1 MADPGILAA
10 RAEIEQQ
17 IAGRTICGQLAEV
30 ASRHPD
36 APAYSD
42 PDGDGWRTL
51 SYGQARERVLRIAAG
66 FAAIGVEPGDVVAI
80 MMVNRSEHVLT
91 DLGAVHAG
99 ATPCTIYSTFSPEQV
114 AFIAA
119 DVRAKVAVLGG
130 PDDLERW
137 RPILGGLP
145 GLRKVIVLDGCPE
158 GEPYLSWDAFLELGR
173 ERLAAAPR
181 EVADRWRAVRADD
194 VLTVLYTSGTTGNP
208 KGVPLTHANVFFEV
222 VSTDRLTLLPERGRQ
237 ISYLTYAHI
246 AERVLSLYLPL
257 FKVSHVYFCPEMERL
272 GAVLGQVR
280 PVLFFGVPRVWEKI
294 MARLQAV
301 LATQPEERQAEVRR
315 AMAAGLA
322 YVEACQYGHAPTPE
336 IEEAYRRADAA
347 LLAPIRSLIGLDEA
361 RWVVTAAAPLPG
373 EVQRFFAG
381 LGLKLV
387 DVYGMTETTGAF
399 TGNSVASYKL
409 GTVGRPCPGVEV
421 RIAEDGEILTRG
433 PINTRGYLGLPEAT
447 AELIDEDG
455 WLHTGDV
462 GSIDE
467 DGFVRVVD
475 RKEGD
480 DHHGRGREHL
490 PGEHR
495 EPAQGA
501 PAHRAG
507 ARLRGP
513 PAVPGG
519 AAHPRRRDRAR
530 LGAGPGHR
538 VRVARRPRRAP
549 RRAQGG
555 RRRGRRRERA
565 PRPGAAGEAVAA
577 AAGRVDGRF
586 RGAHPEHEAQ
596 APRGARAV
604 RRGDRRAV
612 RRRRA
617 RRIRRDVTKPA
628 SVAGG
633 GRERPR
639 ARGGRTRLRAGRGGR
654 AGYGRPAPWPWA

>member
-475 RKEGD
+475 RKKEMIITAGGENISPANIENLLKEHPLIGQALAYGD
-480 DHHGRGREHL
+480 RRPYPVALLTLDGEIA
-490 PGEHR
+490 PGW
-495 EPAQGA
+495 A
-501 PAHRAG
+501 
-507 ARLRGP
+507 
-513 PAVPGG
+513 
-519 AAHPRRRDRAR
+519 RAR
-530 LGAGPGHR
+530 GIEFESLAGLAGHPDVLKEVGA
-538 VRVARRPRRAP
+538 
-549 RRAQGG
+549 
-555 RRRGRRRERA
+555 
-565 PRPGAAGEAVAA
+565 AVAA
-577 AAGRVDGRF
+577 ANEHLARVQQVKRWRLLPDEWTVDSGELTPSMKLKRRVVHARYAEVIDALYAGDEPG
-586 RGAHPEHEAQ
+586 G
-596 APRGARAV
+596 
-604 RRGDRRAV
+604 
-612 RRRRA
+612 
-617 RRIRRDVTKPA
+617 
-628 SVAGG
+628 SAG
-633 GRERPR
+633 
-639 ARGGRTRLRAGRGGR
+639 T
-654 AGYGRPAPWPWA
+654 